1 MKSPNALQR
10 TRSFVSIRRHSWL
23 DRLFHMNTTIADLA
37 ASVNAPVAPW
47 FHVGHSGRRVTE
59 QQGQF
64 ACMNEISETLVY
76 VYIAGAVVTLV
87 LGIWLSRRNG
97 VDDPIL
103 LSFVGTSEWLLAIFI
118 LLWPLLGPLV
128 IAEIVLRR
136 RRRAKHDSSP
146 PTVTEK
152 DSQ

>member
-1 MKSPNALQR
+1 
-10 TRSFVSIRRHSWL
+10 
-23 DRLFHMNTTIADLA
+23 
-37 ASVNAPVAPW
+37 
-47 FHVGHSGRRVTE
+47 
-59 QQGQF
+59 
-64 ACMNEISETLVY
+64 MNEISETLVY

-136 RRRAKHDSSP
+136 RRRATHDSSP